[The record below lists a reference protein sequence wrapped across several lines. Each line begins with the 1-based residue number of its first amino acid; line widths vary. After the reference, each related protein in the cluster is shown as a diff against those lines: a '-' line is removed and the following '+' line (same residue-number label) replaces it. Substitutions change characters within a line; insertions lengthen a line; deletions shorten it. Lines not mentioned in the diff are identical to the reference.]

1 MIKFQP
7 GEEVIDCVKKPQE
20 PLSRCTGMNVAD
32 CIKLYWILLI
42 LELFHATKGFA
53 RMRGALEF
61 TSLAY
66 IL

>member
-1 MIKFQP
+1 
-7 GEEVIDCVKKPQE
+7 
-20 PLSRCTGMNVAD
+20 MNVAD